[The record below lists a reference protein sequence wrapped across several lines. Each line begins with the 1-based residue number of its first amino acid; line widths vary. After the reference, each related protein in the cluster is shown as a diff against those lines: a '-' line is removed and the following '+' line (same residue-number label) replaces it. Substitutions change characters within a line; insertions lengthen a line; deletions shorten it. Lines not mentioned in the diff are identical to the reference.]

1 MMMRNIYKHITQNA
15 NNGKKSFAILIDPDK
30 QDINKLK
37 KIIKKAEESKV
48 DYFFVGGSLL
58 SYDSLDDCINTLK
71 QNSKIPVILFP
82 GNTMQIND
90 KAEGI
95 LFLSLI
101 SGRNPD
107 MLIGKQ
113 VIAAPILKES
123 SLEVISTG
131 YMLIDSGQQTTA
143 SYISNTQPI
152 PSNKNTVAV
161 CTALAGEML
170 GLKLIFMD
178 GGSGAKNPISEKMIT
193 SVKKAINLP
202 LIIGGGINSAKKAI
216 DNCKA
221 GADIIVVGNAI
232 EKNIN
237 LINEIATAIH
247 KC

>member
-1 MMMRNIYKHITQNA
+1 MIMRNIYKHITQNA

-30 QDINKLK
+30 QDKNKLR

-71 QNSKIPVILFP
+71 QNSKIPIILFP

-152 PSNKNTVAV
+152 PFNKNAVAV

-237 LINEIATAIH
+237 LINEIATAVH

>member
-1 MMMRNIYKHITQNA
+1 MIMRNIYKHITQNA

-30 QDINKLK
+30 QDKNKLR

-71 QNSKIPVILFP
+71 QNSKIPIILFP

-152 PSNKNTVAV
+152 PSNKNAVAV

-216 DNCKA
+216 DNSKA

>member
-1 MMMRNIYKHITQNA
+1 MIMRNIYKQIIQNA

-30 QDINKLK
+30 QNKNKLR

-71 QNSKIPVILFP
+71 QNSKIPIILFP
-82 GNTMQIND
+82 GNTMQINN

-193 SVKKAINLP
+193 SVKRAINLP

-237 LINEIATAIH
+237 LINEIATAVH

>member
-1 MMMRNIYKHITQNA
+1 MIMRNIYKHITQNA

-30 QDINKLK
+30 QDKNKLR

-71 QNSKIPVILFP
+71 QNSKIPIILFP

-152 PSNKNTVAV
+152 PSNKNAVAV

-237 LINEIATAIH
+237 LINEIATAVH

>member
-1 MMMRNIYKHITQNA
+1 MIMRNIYKQIIQNA

-30 QDINKLK
+30 QNKNKLR

-71 QNSKIPVILFP
+71 QNSKIPIILFP

-193 SVKKAINLP
+193 SVKRAINLP

-237 LINEIATAIH
+237 LINEIATAVH

>member
-1 MMMRNIYKHITQNA
+1 MIMRNIYKQIIQNA

-30 QDINKLK
+30 QDKNKLR

-71 QNSKIPVILFP
+71 QNSKIPIILFP

-193 SVKKAINLP
+193 SVKRAINLP

-237 LINEIATAIH
+237 LINEIATAVH

>member
-1 MMMRNIYKHITQNA
+1 MIMQNIYKNITQNA

-30 QDINKLK
+30 QDKNKLTE
-37 KIIKKAEESKV
+37 IIKKAEESKV

-71 QNSKIPVILFP
+71 QNSKIPIILFP

-152 PSNKNTVAV
+152 PSNKNAVAV

-237 LINEIATAIH
+237 LINEIATAVH

>member
-1 MMMRNIYKHITQNA
+1 MIMQNIYKHITQNA

-30 QDINKLK
+30 QDKNKLI

-71 QNSKIPVILFP
+71 QNSKIPIILFP

-152 PSNKNTVAV
+152 PSNKNAVAV

-237 LINEIATAIH
+237 LINEIATAVH

>member
-1 MMMRNIYKHITQNA
+1 MIMRNIYKHITQNA

-30 QDINKLK
+30 QDKNKLR

-71 QNSKIPVILFP
+71 QNSKIPIILFP

-152 PSNKNTVAV
+152 PSNKNAVAV

-178 GGSGAKNPISEKMIT
+178 GGSGAKNPISEKMIS
-193 SVKKAINLP
+193 SVKRAINLP

-237 LINEIATAIH
+237 LINEIATAVH

>member
-30 QDINKLK
+30 QDKNKLR

-123 SLEVISTG
+123 SLEIISTG
-131 YMLIDSGQQTTA
+131 YMLIDSGRQTTA

-152 PSNKNTVAV
+152 PSNKNAVAV

-178 GGSGAKNPISEKMIT
+178 GGSGAKNPISEKMIS
-193 SVKKAINLP
+193 SVKRAINLP

-237 LINEIATAIH
+237 LINEIATAVH

>member
-1 MMMRNIYKHITQNA
+1 MIMRNIYKHITQNA

-30 QDINKLK
+30 QDKNKLR

-71 QNSKIPVILFP
+71 RNSKIPIILFP

-152 PSNKNTVAV
+152 PSNKNAVAV

>member
-1 MMMRNIYKHITQNA
+1 MIMRNIYKHITQNA

-30 QDINKLK
+30 QDKNKLR

-71 QNSKIPVILFP
+71 QNSKIPIILFP

-152 PSNKNTVAV
+152 PSNKNAVAV

-237 LINEIATAIH
+237 LINEIATAVH
-247 KC
+247 KF

>member
-1 MMMRNIYKHITQNA
+1 MIMRNIYKHITQNA

-30 QDINKLK
+30 QDKNKLI

-71 QNSKIPVILFP
+71 QNSKIPIILFP

-152 PSNKNTVAV
+152 PSNKNAVAV

>member
-1 MMMRNIYKHITQNA
+1 MIMQNIYKHITQNA

-30 QDINKLK
+30 QDKNKLR

-71 QNSKIPVILFP
+71 QNSKIPIILFP

-152 PSNKNTVAV
+152 PSNKNAVAV

>member
-1 MMMRNIYKHITQNA
+1 MIMRNIYKHITQNA

-30 QDINKLK
+30 QDKNKLR

-71 QNSKIPVILFP
+71 QNSKIPIILFP

-152 PSNKNTVAV
+152 PSNKNAVAV

>member
-1 MMMRNIYKHITQNA
+1 MMRNIYKHITQNA

>member
-1 MMMRNIYKHITQNA
+1 MIMRNIYKHITQNA

-30 QDINKLK
+30 QDKNKLR

-71 QNSKIPVILFP
+71 RNSKIPIILFP

-152 PSNKNTVAV
+152 PSNKNAVAV

-237 LINEIATAIH
+237 LINEIATAVH